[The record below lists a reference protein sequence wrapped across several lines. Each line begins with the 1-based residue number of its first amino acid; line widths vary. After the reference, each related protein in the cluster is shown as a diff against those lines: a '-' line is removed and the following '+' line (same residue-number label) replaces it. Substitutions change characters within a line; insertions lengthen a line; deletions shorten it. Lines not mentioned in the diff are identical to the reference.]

1 MQFCGTTHFIE
12 DSNIE
17 RNVVLSSIDE
27 RVNSRRL
34 DYALHLACLDE
45 FSSKG
50 EKGLKYEVGLG
61 GSKLSEGQKQRLA
74 LARAFYSDRPIYL
87 FDEVTSGL
95 DRKTTAKLFARS
107 REHLDKKILL
117 MITHDEW
124 LLDAEFRNKTKMMFR
139 TNTN

>member
-1 MQFCGTTHFIE
+1 MTNFQVK
-12 DSNIE
+12 E
-17 RNVVLSSIDE
+17 R
-27 RVNSRRL
+27 
-34 DYALHLACLDE
+34 
-45 FSSKG
+45 
-50 EKGLKYEVGLG
+50 KGLKYEVGLG